1 VPLPAQPHPRAHSGA
16 QPLAWGLDGQGP
28 ASQLQ
33 GKPLKILYATQ
44 PEVAP
49 PTFVFFVN
57 HPEFVT
63 RAFENYLRNRIGE
76 DLGLKEVPFRLV
88 FRGRRE
94 EG

>member
-1 VPLPAQPHPRAHSGA
+1 MATNFYDAFETAWEAYGLNHVVPLYRGIRD
-16 QPLAWGLDGQGP
+16 DGD
-28 ASQLQ
+28 
-33 GKPLKILYATQ
+33 Q

-63 RAFENYLRNRIGE
+63 RAFENYLKNRIGE
-76 DLGLKEVPFRLV
+76 DLGLREVPFRLV

-94 EG
+94 E